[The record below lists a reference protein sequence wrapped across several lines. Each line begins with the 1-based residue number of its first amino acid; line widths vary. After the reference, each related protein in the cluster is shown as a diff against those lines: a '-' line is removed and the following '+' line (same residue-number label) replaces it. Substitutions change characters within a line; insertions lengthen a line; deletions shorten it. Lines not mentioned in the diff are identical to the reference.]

1 MATRTVNGWVEN
13 TEDLP
18 QSVVDAIIAANGFK
32 YGDGSYCQ
40 YFKKGDDFI
49 VVTPDA
55 GYYKVNAVYSVWFK
69 IGTEVR
75 MQCIWSM
82 AALKRTLK
90 SLKTEGKTTSDPGYT
105 T

>member
-1 MATRTVNGWVEN
+1 MATRPVNGWVEN

-18 QSVVDAIIAANGFK
+18 QSVVDAITAANGFK

-49 VVTPDA
+49 VVTPDG
-55 GYYKVNAVYSVWFK
+55 GYYKVDAVYFVWFK
-69 IGTEVR
+69 IGREVR

-90 SLKTEGKTTSDPGYT
+90 SLKTEGKRTEDPGYT